1 MTYTLEASQSDL
13 ERFIIN
19 STNGAVI
26 LNTTLDYEKTKSY
39 RLTVT
44 AKDAGVPS
52 LQDKAQIII
61 NVIDVNDNRPYFTES
76 KVVINVTESS
86 QISRDI
92 YKVTAF
98 DKDSGL
104 NAELRYSL
112 QSGNIGNTFTVD
124 PVSG

>member
-1 MTYTLEASQSDL
+1 M
-13 ERFIIN
+13 
-19 STNGAVI
+19 
-26 LNTTLDYEKTKSY
+26 NTTLDYEKIKSY
-39 RLTVT
+39 GLTVT

-52 LQDKAQIII
+52 LQDKAQIRI
-61 NVIDVNDNRPYFTES
+61 NVVDVNDNQPYFLKS

-86 QISRDI
+86 QINRDI

-112 QSGNIGNTFTVD
+112 QSGNTGNTFTVD